1 VTFEIIGQGTT
12 DKSGSCLTYHPFAHF
27 DMVTDT
33 TDELYP
39 TPAHDWV
46 EAVPGPYPTH
56 TQYLTDYYDAME
68 DAADYWSEK
77 LGETVYEE
85 DVTYNQ
91 YVEYVG
97 TLNDIPHFA
106 GVGDLNPFMNSNWLY
121 GDFDAVPSGWD
132 AVANAND
139 IWSLDD
145 PNDDDY
151 AWGWTLDHMTNFLF
165 SEASAAYAD
174 LVLDDEG
181 QELIDMLTNESVC
194 DVTSIVNIKVY
205 CPTGQLLKQYEVTKV
220 WVGPF
225 GPSLTT
231 SAINA
236 WATVLAYDNYGQPTD
251 ATTDATALMLRI
263 AGPGGFTYDLAA
275 GTTNGVLAPT
285 VFDVPLVPGAYTVTV
300 WEDADGD
307 GVLDVTEVRSAPCSL
322 TVEP

>member
-1 VTFEIIGQGTT
+1 VTVNSDSKGAQYVFAIADYLDNPQDGNPLKPYDTATDPMDGVKELQWDCAQKVWGHGDVCSDADVRVYSMAAREDNDPVSPLRWANYLSTDENRDRIYVQVFDAFGNALEGFKVTFEIIGQGTT

-132 AVANAND
+132 A
-139 IWSLDD
+139 
-145 PNDDDY
+145 
-151 AWGWTLDHMTNFLF
+151 TTRTMMTMH
-165 SEASAAYAD
+165 
-174 LVLDDEG
+174 G
-181 QELIDMLTNESVC
+181 
-194 DVTSIVNIKVY
+194 
-205 CPTGQLLKQYEVTKV
+205 
-220 WVGPF
+220 VGL
-225 GPSLTT
+225 STT
-231 SAINA
+231 
-236 WATVLAYDNYGQPTD
+236 
-251 ATTDATALMLRI
+251 
-263 AGPGGFTYDLAA
+263 
-275 GTTNGVLAPT
+275 
-285 VFDVPLVPGAYTVTV
+285 
-300 WEDADGD
+300 
-307 GVLDVTEVRSAPCSL
+307 
-322 TVEP
+322 

>member
-1 VTFEIIGQGTT
+1 VLE
-12 DKSGSCLTYHPFAHF
+12 K
-27 DMVTDT
+27 
-33 TDELYP
+33 
-39 TPAHDWV
+39 TPNHDWV

-68 DAADYWSEK
+68 DAADYWSEI

-91 YVEYVG
+91 YVAYVD

-121 GDFDAVPSGWD
+121 GDFSAVPSGWD

-145 PNDDDY
+145 LNDDDY

-174 LVLDDEG
+174 LVLDDDG
-181 QELIDMLTNESVC
+181 QELMDMLANESVC
-194 DVTSIVNIKVY
+194 DITSIVNIKVY
-205 CPTGQLLKQYEVTKV
+205 CPSGALLKQYEVTKV
-220 WVGPF
+220 WETETQQLGSLVLLLGPTDLGPF

-231 SAINA
+231 SAITA
-236 WATVLAYDNYGQPTD
+236 WFTVYAYDNYGELGTVD
-251 ATTDATALMLRI
+251 ATDLNLRI
-263 AGPGGFTYDLAA
+263 AGPGGFVADL
-275 GTTNGVLAPT
+275 GLTTTNGVLAPT
-285 VFDVPLVPGAYTVTV
+285 AFDVPLVPGAYTVTV
-300 WEDADGD
+300 WEDSDGD
-307 GVLDVTEVRSAPCSL
+307 GVMDVTEIRSTPPCTL